1 VLESPHNIYDVHSVP
16 DTLGTRP
23 DLEAH
28 TDAIEQAE
36 LDRLYELPARAPRE
50 RWRRAVRELRWPL
63 GIYLLRR
70 FFYLL
75 VALGDL
81 AYKHWSLKAQVSNWD
96 GVWYLVLA
104 GHGYPH
110 HVSHLQTTL
119 GFFPL
124 YPALVW
130 LLSHV
135 LFCGYVIAGVLI
147 SMIGGFVTTVL
158 VQRMAASWW
167 DEDAGKRAALFY
179 VLFPGS
185 IVFSMVYSEGLMLP
199 LAAGCLYAL
208 QKRKWVLAGL
218 LAAGATATAP
228 LAFSIILACAAAAFV
243 ELRRRGWKDREAR
256 RSLLA
261 PLLAP
266 LGAVLF
272 GAFLWLWTGSPFAS
286 YTAQRYGW
294 DERSTPIA
302 LWHTIKK
309 LWHQL
314 MHLGGLHHPGI
325 NLNYVSGLLGAAF
338 LAWAFVLMWRHRRE
352 IPIPAIWWT
361 IGIAILTLTSENVPP
376 NPRMLICAFPALMVV
391 AYELRGRNYNKLI
404 AATTVLLFAMSF
416 ASFVG
421 TGLRP

>member
-50 RWRRAVRELRWPL
+50 RWRQAVRELRWPL
-63 GIYLLRR
+63 GIYLLSR

-81 AYKHWSLKAQVSNWD
+81 LYKHWSLKAQVSNWD
-96 GVWYLVLA
+96 GVWYMVLA

-135 LFCGYVIAGVLI
+135 LCGYVIAGVLI

-167 DEDAGKRAALFY
+167 DEDAGRRAALFY

-218 LAAGATATAP
+218 LAALATATAP

-243 ELRRRGWKDREAR
+243 ELRRHGWKDREAR

-286 YTAQRYGW
+286 YIAQRYGW

>member
-1 VLESPHNIYDVHSVP
+1 MLESAHKIEPVYSVP

-23 DLEAH
+23 DLEARA
-28 TDAIEQAE
+28 DAIEQEE
-36 LDRLYELPARAPRE
+36 LDRLLEPPPRPPRE
-50 RWRRAVRELRWPL
+50 RLRTALRELRWPL
-63 GIYLLRR
+63 GIYLLSRVL
-70 FFYLL
+70 YLAI
-75 VALGDL
+75 ALADL
-81 AYKHWSLKAQVSNWD
+81 AYKHWTLKSQISNWD

-135 LFCGYVIAGVLI
+135 LFCGYVVAGLLI
-147 SMIGGFVTTVL
+147 STVGGFITTVL

-167 DEDAGKRAALFY
+167 GEDAGRRAALFY

-185 IVFSMVYSEGLMLP
+185 IVFSMVYSEGLMLT

-208 QKRKWVLAGL
+208 QQRRWVLAGL
-218 LAAGATATAP
+218 LAAAVTAVGP
-228 LAFSIILACAAAAFV
+228 VAFAIIPACAAAAFV
-243 ELRRRGWKDREAR
+243 EVRRRGWADREAR

-266 LGAVLF
+266 LGAVAF
-272 GAFLWLWTGSPFAS
+272 GVFLWLWTGTPFAS
-286 YTAQRYGW
+286 YIAQRYGW

-302 LWHTIKK
+302 LWHTTTK
-309 LWHQL
+309 LWHQII
-314 MHLGGLHHPGI
+314 HFGGVHHPGI
-325 NLNYVSGLLGAAF
+325 NLNYVSGLLGAGF
-338 LAWAFVLMWRHRRE
+338 LAWALMLMWRHRRQ
-352 IPIPAIWWT
+352 IPAPALWWT
-361 IGIAILTLTSENVPP
+361 LGITFLTITSENVPP

-391 AYELRGRNYNKLI
+391 AYELRGRKFNKLLVV
-404 AATTVLLFAMSF
+404 TTVLLFTMSF
-416 ASFVG
+416 VSFVG